1 MDQKQDTSVRV
12 LLYHADWVIAGL
24 MKPSWVE
31 ATRRIAGPPSITDA
45 PLANCFHRAPYR
57 RAVQHVSASQ
67 AQTVPRLPPPPQKSS
82 FIPTASGTFQFV
94 TVWCLW
100 ARTYCWDS
108 LFPRRR
114 KHRLWNHITWAR
126 RLWKWLQMLRLD
138 YHVWVSAT
146 YSHFSGTARE
156 FCCKRRAAALPRYR
170 SAQICSFAKDI
181 KMKASDRDAASRRE
195 GAWRDMKSQPQGFD
209 CFFFFFSISQEASLW
224 SSECL
229 PSKLTPG
236 LRTAV
241 VTHLCHHQSTR
252 HSPPNNPSTGH
263 MFDEPSFEESGLKN
277 ICPRRLINVPTRPG
291 HRSQAKPSARQR
303 RRSQSVPRSS
313 SKSSTIIKISQVLSS
328 HLYLRPV
335 GTKEVWQRQWIPAV
349 TLKFGMKKLSGIL
362 VP

>member
-1 MDQKQDTSVRV
+1 MQTESSLAWWSPAELRPHAGSLVLHQSQMRRLQIVSIGLLIDAQCGMSARHRRKQSQ
-12 LLYHADWVIAGL
+12 GC
-24 MKPSWVE
+24 
-31 ATRRIAGPPSITDA
+31 RR
-45 PLANCFHRAPYR
+45 RRRR
-57 RAVQHVSASQ
+57 RAV
-67 AQTVPRLPPPPQKSS
+67 LFPPQVGRSS
-82 FIPTASGTFQFV
+82 LWQCGVCGLGPTAGTLFFPAAVNTGYETTSHGLAVCESDSRCSAWITTSGSALLILTSAEQPGSF
-94 TVWCLW
+94 
-100 ARTYCWDS
+100 AAKEER
-108 LFPRRR
+108 PR
-114 KHRLWNHITWAR
+114 
-126 RLWKWLQMLRLD
+126 
-138 YHVWVSAT
+138 YHV
-146 YSHFSGTARE
+146 
-156 FCCKRRAAALPRYR
+156 YR

-181 KMKASDRDAASRRE
+181 KMKASDWDAASRRE

-349 TLKFGMKKLSGIL
+349 SLKFGMKKLSGIL